1 MGIILWI
8 LFGAIVGWVASIIMR
23 TDEEQGALA
32 NIIIGIVGA
41 FLGGTLSN
49 WLGGP
54 TVSGFNLTSVLVS
67 ILGAMLL
74 IFFIRAI
81 SGRSSSVPHN

>member
-8 LFGAIVGWVASIIMR
+8 IFGAMVGWIASLIMR

-41 FLGGTLSN
+41 FIGGALSSLFN
-49 WLGGP
+49 GP
-54 TVSGFNLTSVLVS
+54 GITGFNIWSIFLAVIGAVVL
-67 ILGAMLL
+67 L
-74 IFFIRAI
+74 FFIRML
-81 SGRSSSVPHN
+81 SNGRHSVQ